1 MTRWK
6 TILSIFVLQI
16 IVSNCAPVWEP
27 PPAAETRAV
36 WLHRFEY
43 TRVSPQYDQ
52 DAIRQKIAD
61 MIDAAA
67 DANFNMIL
75 FQVRGNG
82 DAYYQPGLEPWGQH
96 LTGEPGKNPGW
107 DPLAF
112 AIQRAHK
119 RGLELHAW
127 LNTFPVWRG
136 TDPPPLTTPPSPYL
150 KHPEWLVCDSSG
162 KPMPLSD
169 HYVSFSPGIP
179 EVHEYISAIV
189 MDILRRYDV
198 DGIHFDYIRYPEGA
212 VSKGYSHD
220 AISVK
225 RFKDPKSNPL
235 NLDWADW
242 QREQLNHF
250 ISLIYNK
257 INDFKPEVKLSAAVI
272 GSYKRGGWTG
282 YNAVYQ
288 DGRRWA
294 ELGKIDFLAP
304 MIYTSR
310 RHFSQ
315 PFTEIAIEWER
326 QHIHDRHVYPGIGSF
341 RFTGANRLLNW
352 SESNWQ
358 IQELR
363 ENKIP
368 GMVFF
373 DASSLENHWQQIRRD
388 FFSHPAKIPP
398 MPWKMIAPVST
409 PSGLELTADEKGFT
423 LSWERADSPHR
434 IIIYLS
440 PTTPPNAENGTN
452 IWAILNGHSESFPF
466 ENVPYPGYISI
477 SAVNAAWEE
486 SPQSEAIRIDKTI
499 LKKLEAKK
507 KKEKETNL
515 LPL

>member
-1 MTRWK
+1 MKKNTFLICNFLLAL
-6 TILSIFVLQI
+6 ILSSCQK
-16 IVSNCAPVWEP
+16 VWETA
-27 PPAAETRAV
+27 PATEARIV

-43 TRVSPQYDQ
+43 TNVNPKYDQ

-61 MIDAAA
+61 AIDAAA
-67 DANFNMIL
+67 DANFNAIL

-96 LTGEPGKNPGW
+96 LTGELGKDPGW

-136 TDPPPLTTPPSPYL
+136 VEPPKITSPPSPYL

-162 KPMPLSD
+162 APMPLSS

-179 EVHEYISAIV
+179 DVHQYISAIV
-189 MDILRRYDV
+189 MDILRRYNV

-212 VSKGYSHD
+212 VPHGYSHD

-225 RFKDPKSNPL
+225 RFNDPNENPL
-235 NLDWADW
+235 RLDWSDW

-250 ISLIYNK
+250 ISLIYNQ

-272 GSYKRGGWTG
+272 GSYTRGGWNA

-294 ELGKIDFLAP
+294 ELGKIDFLTP

-310 RHFSQ
+310 KHYSQ
-315 PFTEIAIEWER
+315 PFTEISAEWHDLHR
-326 QHIHDRHVYPGIGSF
+326 HDRHIFPGIGSF
-341 RFTGANRLLNW
+341 RFTGRNALLQWDETNH
-352 SESNWQ
+352 Q
-358 IQELR
+358 INELR
-363 ENKIP
+363 QNAIP

-373 DASSLENHWQQIRRD
+373 DASSLENHWIELREK
-388 FFSHPAKIPP
+388 FFSHPAKIPA
-398 MPWKMIAPVST
+398 MPWKQIAPS
-409 PSGLELTADEKGFT
+409 EKAENIKIQAAETGWT
-423 LSWERADSPHR
+423 LSWNAPVKAHR

-440 PTTPPNAENGTN
+440 PATPMNETIGAN
-452 IWAILNGHSESFPF
+452 IWAILNGDSQNFHF
-466 ENVPYPGYISI
+466 EKIPHPGYLSI
-477 SAVNAAWEE
+477 STVNAAWEE
-486 SPQSEAIRIDKTI
+486 SAKSEALRIDNVT
-499 LKKLEAKK
+499 LRNLANQANR
-507 KKEKETNL
+507 EKSNKA